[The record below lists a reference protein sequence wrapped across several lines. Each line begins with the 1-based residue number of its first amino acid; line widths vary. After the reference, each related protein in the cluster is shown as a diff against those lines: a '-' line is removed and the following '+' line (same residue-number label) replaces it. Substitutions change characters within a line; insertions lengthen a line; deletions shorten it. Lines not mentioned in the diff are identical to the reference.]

1 MKESNSQQGI
11 YISNRKTKRLKIT
24 KLTKKTMTKRFLLL
38 KLISLQ
44 HRGLEKLLVTL
55 LNLTQANGIM

>member
-11 YISNRKTKRLKIT
+11 CISNRKTKRLKIT

-55 LNLTQANGIM
+55 LNLTQVNGIM